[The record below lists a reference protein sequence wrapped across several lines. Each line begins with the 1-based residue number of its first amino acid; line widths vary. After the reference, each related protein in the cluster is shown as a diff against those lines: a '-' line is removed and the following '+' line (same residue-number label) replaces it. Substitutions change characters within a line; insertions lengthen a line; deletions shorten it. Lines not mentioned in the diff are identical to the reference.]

1 MLYPSFRFHCY
12 STPRAEGTKS
22 APPGWI
28 LERGPVDPK
37 PLKLGI
43 YGTVPRDCV
52 GGGGAQRVFNGAPS
66 FAFRQ

>member
-1 MLYPSFRFHCY
+1 MNGYVLQRISVPLLLR
-12 STPRAEGTKS
+12 PVIATKPKSNKAAGNQS

-43 YGTVPRDCV
+43 YGTVPRNCV
-52 GGGGAQRVFNGAPS
+52 GGVAPV
-66 FAFRQ
+66 